1 MLYRLKPSEEAFQ
14 VTREGP
20 FEYHRF
26 VHFEIYDMEPEEE
39 KKRFEMVQTETIPPK
54 TKKGGE
60 K

>member
-1 MLYRLKPSEEAFQ
+1 MYRLKPSEEAFQ

-26 VHFEIYDMEPEEE
+26 VHSEVYDSIPEEE
-39 KKRFEMVQTETIPPK
+39 KNRFEVVKTEAIPPK
-54 TKKGGE
+54 IKKGGE

>member
-1 MLYRLKPSEEAFQ
+1 MYRLKPSEEAFQ

-20 FEYHRF
+20 FEYHSF
-26 VHFEIYDMEPEEE
+26 VHSEIYDSIPEEE
-39 KKRFEMVQTETIPPK
+39 KKRFEVVKTEAIPPK